1 MTLKRRQVFQSSIN
15 ESDSLFLFSKNF
27 LFNSIFIKSEKLFP
41 SLSKTTT
48 PSTDSSCTK
57 GLVQALVAL

>member
-41 SLSKTTT
+41 SLFQN
-48 PSTDSSCTK
+48 DNAVN
-57 GLVQALVAL
+57 GQFVY